1 MEYCKYNYEKIE
13 GKPIKGGSLQSI
25 EEDLYSVYFSYDEK
39 NREIMKSFHNNIDGL
54 VGTENTE
61 YYNRYNIRIVTRE
74 MEVEVNY
81 QKLFDYIDRTLKSNR
96 KTALADF
103 LMNINIVSIE
113 IASESNNLDMN
124 KFPSEIVSDNL
135 IKNGITYTQFILD
148 IIKNDLKFEPLSTI
162 NAKIDIDKTSGDFT
176 FTFGSTDNKIF
187 CRKKYKKLKD
197 DEYKLEEIYKDI
209 CVFKD
214 SSIVTFNNY
223 SDEKV
228 NARKEI
234 YSFIKDSR
242 IIQKCETFDYTNVK
256 RYTDNF
262 TYHNY
267 SKLEKLFFG
276 SKGYRT
282 IIERLKQY
290 HNIDLT
296 EKSHIIA
303 YYNLYGR
310 KKKESE
316 SIIEK
321 SEIRTSCNEHSYI
334 VKNSDGVIIK
344 EVGVEICNNKYL
356 KVSIK
361 STESQSEV
369 CYYYEFDS
377 SKLLY
382 SIIKQRSKGKGKK
395 LNSFS
400 TTSFLIDY
408 ENDAHNTIYYSN
420 GTCTEA
426 FFDEY
431 QRLIMQI
438 SYNIPKELY
447 NFKAQQFEDNIYR

>member
-1 MEYCKYNYEKIE
+1 MLK
-13 GKPIKGGSLQSI
+13 SI
-25 EEDLYSVYFSYDEK
+25 EKDLYSVYFSYDEK
-39 NREIMKSFHNNIDGL
+39 NREIMKSFYNNIDGL
-54 VGTENTE
+54 VGTENSEYSNRYNITE
-61 YYNRYNIRIVTRE
+61 YSNRYNIRIVTRE
-74 MEVEVNY
+74 MEDEVNY
-81 QKLFDYIDRTLKSNR
+81 QKLFDYIDNTLKSNR
-96 KTALADF
+96 KTVLADF

-113 IASESNNLDMN
+113 ITSESNNLDTN
-124 KFPSEIVSDNL
+124 KFPSEIISDNL
-135 IKNGITYTQFILD
+135 IKNGITCTNFILD
-148 IIKNDLKFEPLSTI
+148 IIKNDLKFEPFSTI

-176 FTFGSTDNKIF
+176 ITFGSIDNKIF
-187 CRKKYKKLKD
+187 CRKKYKKLKN

-209 CVFKD
+209 YDSTKD

-223 SDEKV
+223 SDKKV
-228 NARKEI
+228 NAREEI

-256 RYTDNF
+256 RYTDRF

-276 SKGYRT
+276 CKGYKT
-282 IIERLKQY
+282 IIEKLKQY

-296 EKSHIIA
+296 EKSHIVS

-321 SEIRTSCNEHSYI
+321 SEIRTPCDEHSYI

-344 EVGVEICNNKYL
+344 EVDVKFCNNKYL

-361 STESQSEV
+361 STEPESEV

-377 SKLLY
+377 GKLLF
-382 SIIKQRSKGKGKK
+382 SIIKQKSKGKGKK
-395 LNSFS
+395 LNSFN

-408 ENDAHNTIYYSN
+408 ENDIHNAIYYSN

-447 NFKAQQFEDNIYR
+447 NFKAQQFEDNIYK